1 MAGRSSWLFVR
12 EEDSERDFWLVSG
25 SRARSKEGDMAL
37 RGGGGAT

>member
-12 EEDSERDFWLVSG
+12 EEDSGRDFWLVSD
-25 SRARSKEGDMAL
+25 SRARSKEEDTAL